1 MLKIFGLIA
10 ILLSTSIP
18 VRAEN
23 TFGGQI
29 TTFSNYPLV
38 PNSDTD
44 KLVCYMKTPDSQIL
58 NLDSLCRN
66 RQIQPPPPPIVVR
79 ELTYDGEHLVGLVI
93 NNSKKT
99 INSVSV
105 NYEVLDQNEK
115 VIEKGAITKR
125 QALRPGETA
134 SFEGLM
140 ENGGSLRITSVE
152 GVE

>member
-1 MLKIFGLIA
+1 MLKIFWLTA

-29 TTFSNYPLV
+29 TTLSNYPSV

-44 KLVCYMKTPDSQIL
+44 QLVCYMKTPNSQIL

-66 RQIQPPPPPIVVR
+66 KQIQPPPPPIIVS
-79 ELTYDGEHLVGLVI
+79 DGEHLVGFVI
-93 NNSKKT
+93 NNSNKT
-99 INSVSV
+99 INSVKV

-115 VIEKGAITKR
+115 VIEEGFITKR
-125 QALRPGETA
+125 QTLRPGETV

>member
-1 MLKIFGLIA
+1 MLKISWLIA

-29 TTFSNYPLV
+29 TTLSNYPSV

-44 KLVCYMKTPDSQIL
+44 KLVCYMKTPDSQVL

-66 RQIQPPPPPIVVR
+66 KPIQPPPPPIVVS
-79 ELTYDGEHLVGLVI
+79 DGEHLVGFVI
-93 NNSKKT
+93 NNSNKT
-99 INSVSV
+99 ISSVKV
-105 NYEVLDQNEK
+105 KYEVLDQNER
-115 VIEKGAITKR
+115 VIEKGTITK
-125 QALRPGETA
+125 QQTLRPGETVR
-134 SFEGLM
+134 FDGLM